1 MREMVDDYSRQL
13 EVRDTAIKRLESQ
26 DIAQQ
31 NEMSLLIY
39 KENETLK
46 QENVML
52 KDKIMIL
59 DQELINFS
67 QRPSEHEVRSLHE
80 ELSRLNSLLRDKDM

>member
-1 MREMVDDYSRQL
+1 MVDDYSRQL

-31 NEMSLLIY
+31 NEMSLLIF

-67 QRPSEHEVRSLHE
+67 
-80 ELSRLNSLLRDKDM
+80 

>member
-1 MREMVDDYSRQL
+1 MVDDYSRQL

-46 QENVML
+46 QENMML

-67 QRPSEHEVRSLHE
+67 
-80 ELSRLNSLLRDKDM
+80 

>member
-1 MREMVDDYSRQL
+1 MVDDYSRQL

-31 NEMSLLIY
+31 NEMSLLIF

-59 DQELINFS
+59 D
-67 QRPSEHEVRSLHE
+67 
-80 ELSRLNSLLRDKDM
+80 